1 MKFKTSGESKS
12 SNPTSQ
18 NQLVR
23 QELYFIY
30 NRCLAYI
37 AIQREILNWL
47 FRGTK
52 FSLLQYICLT
62 LLFPFGSF
70 RHTETNPNTKEVN
83 FKKVVPAFPNEN
95 LIETRQVDSY
105 TGQDLSSGEP
115 IKSSRQKNINNLV
128 TQGISSDVPKQLS
141 KKKNYRYCC
150 FMH

>member
-23 QELYFIY
+23 QELFSIY

-37 AIQREILNWL
+37 TIQREILNWL

-115 IKSSRQKNINNLV
+115 IKSNRQKNINNLV